1 MSGTILERIDNLL
14 KNANFETFIL
24 DNFTTNKKDKFCF
37 DLLVKKNN
45 TIFSIKIFSNIDN
58 LNADIIN
65 DIKSLSLLLK
75 SKPILIGI
83 KNRYQDLEDNTI
95 YVREGLPF
103 ITLATLENIINKGLY
118 PYVLARRGGGVMF
131 LNGNMMKLLREK
143 HSISRKE
150 ISEMLRVTKRTICAY
165 ENESMRPSET
175 VAKKISEILE
185 EKEIFRKIN
194 LFDWNIKFEID
205 QKESRELIDL
215 NPFESHLQE
224 VLDDI
229 GVCSYWYK
237 KTTIPFK
244 LSLYSN
250 LPDGKDER
258 SFYPLF
264 SGVSEADKKINELS
278 FKCLKMFTEIF
289 HTNSLF
295 IVNNEIKIPDSLKKI
310 KIPIVRIRN
319 LEKVD
324 DEAEFIELIQESGN

>member
-1 MSGTILERIDNLL
+1 MTGTILERVDNLL

-24 DNFTTNKKDKFCF
+24 DNFTNKKNKFCF
-37 DLLVKKNN
+37 DLLVKKNDN
-45 TIFSIKIFSNIDN
+45 IFSVKIFPNIDN

-83 KNRYQDLEDNTI
+83 RNRYQELEDNTI
-95 YVREGLPF
+95 YIREGLPF
-103 ITLATLENIINKGLY
+103 ITLATLENIINKELF
-118 PYVLARRGGGVMF
+118 PYVLARRGGGIMF
-131 LNGNMMKLLREK
+131 INGNLMKILREK

-150 ISEMLRVTKRTICAY
+150 LSELLGVTKRTVCAY

-175 VAKKISEILE
+175 IAKKISDILE
-185 EKEIFRKIN
+185 DQDIFRKIN
-194 LFDWNIKFEID
+194 LFDWNFKFEIN
-205 QKESRELIDL
+205 KRETREDIDL

-224 VLDDI
+224 VIDDI
-229 GVCSYWYK
+229 GISSYWYRK
-237 KTTIPFK
+237 SSIPFK

-250 LPDGKDER
+250 MPGEDNKS

-264 SGVSEADKKINELS
+264 SGISEEDKRINELR
-278 FKCLKMFTEIF
+278 FKCLKMFTELF
-289 HTNSLF
+289 NTNSLF
-295 IVNNEIKIPDSLKKI
+295 IVNNDIKIPDSLKKI

-324 DEAEFIELIQESGN
+324 DEAEFIDLIQESGN